1 MPCCNGRR
9 KKWHRYGTRTSILCR
24 ARDLHETHPPW
35 MPIFYLQLY
44 IMIFHIK
51 AASSP
56 LSALVFISQF
66 PPLPPPPLQRV
77 SVINM
82 SEEEIIELLSS
93 HGIHK
98 RSAETPEDEGGE
110 EEQERQEL

>member
-1 MPCCNGRR
+1 MWEEE
-9 KKWHRYGTRTSILCR
+9 KWCGYKPEQLFVLCV
-24 ARDLHETHPPW
+24 
-35 MPIFYLQLY
+35 MSKIC
-44 IMIFHIK
+44 MK
-51 AASSP
+51 N
-56 LSALVFISQF
+56 F
-66 PPLPPPPLQRV
+66 PPGMHPFLFSVFFCSFQRV

-98 RSAETPEDEGGE
+98 RSAETPEE

>member
-1 MPCCNGRR
+1 MDIKYIGGADPEMVFLDNGE
-9 KKWHRYGTRTSILCR
+9 
-24 ARDLHETHPPW
+24 ETE
-35 MPIFYLQLY
+35 
-44 IMIFHIK
+44 
-51 AASSP
+51 
-56 LSALVFISQF
+56 
-66 PPLPPPPLQRV
+66 RV

-98 RSAETPEDEGGE
+98 RSAETAEEEGQGE

>member
-1 MPCCNGRR
+1 MRF
-9 KKWHRYGTRTSILCR
+9 
-24 ARDLHETHPPW
+24 ARL
-35 MPIFYLQLY
+35 F
-44 IMIFHIK
+44 F
-51 AASSP
+51 
-56 LSALVFISQF
+56 F
-66 PPLPPPPLQRV
+66 PLQRV

-98 RSAETPEDEGGE
+98 RSAETPEEEGQGG

>member
-1 MPCCNGRR
+1 M
-9 KKWHRYGTRTSILCR
+9 
-24 ARDLHETHPPW
+24 
-35 MPIFYLQLY
+35 
-44 IMIFHIK
+44 
-51 AASSP
+51 
-56 LSALVFISQF
+56 
-66 PPLPPPPLQRV
+66 

-98 RSAETPEDEGGE
+98 RSAETPEEEQGE

>member
-1 MPCCNGRR
+1 MPV
-9 KKWHRYGTRTSILCR
+9 
-24 ARDLHETHPPW
+24 
-35 MPIFYLQLY
+35 FYLQLY

-51 AASSP
+51 AASFP
-56 LSALVFISQF
+56 LSALMFINQS
-66 PPLPPPPLQRV
+66 PPPPLLQRV

-98 RSAETPEDEGGE
+98 RSAETPEEGGE

>member
-1 MPCCNGRR
+1 
-9 KKWHRYGTRTSILCR
+9 
-24 ARDLHETHPPW
+24 
-35 MPIFYLQLY
+35 
-44 IMIFHIK
+44 MISYIK

-56 LSALVFISQF
+56 LSALMFISQINVF
-66 PPLPPPPLQRV
+66 FCVCVFPLQRV

-98 RSAETPEDEGGE
+98 RSAETAAEEGQEG

>member
-1 MPCCNGRR
+1 MDAYFLSPTIY
-9 KKWHRYGTRTSILCR
+9 H
-24 ARDLHETHPPW
+24 D
-35 MPIFYLQLY
+35 FLY
-44 IMIFHIK
+44 K
-51 AASSP
+51 AASFP
-56 LSALVFISQF
+56 LSALVFTSQF
-66 PPLPPPPLQRV
+66 SPLQRV

-98 RSAETPEDEGGE
+98 RSAETPEEEGEE

>member
-1 MPCCNGRR
+1 M
-9 KKWHRYGTRTSILCR
+9 YFFVLCVF
-24 ARDLHETHPPW
+24 P
-35 MPIFYLQLY
+35 LQL
-44 IMIFHIK
+44 
-51 AASSP
+51 
-56 LSALVFISQF
+56 
-66 PPLPPPPLQRV
+66 V

-98 RSAETPEDEGGE
+98 RSAETAEEEGQG

>member
-1 MPCCNGRR
+1 M
-9 KKWHRYGTRTSILCR
+9 
-24 ARDLHETHPPW
+24 
-35 MPIFYLQLY
+35 
-44 IMIFHIK
+44 
-51 AASSP
+51 
-56 LSALVFISQF
+56 
-66 PPLPPPPLQRV
+66 

-98 RSAETPEDEGGE
+98 RSVETPEEEQGG

>member
-1 MPCCNGRR
+1 MGY
-9 KKWHRYGTRTSILCR
+9 KL
-24 ARDLHETHPPW
+24 E
-35 MPIFYLQLY
+35 QLFVLWVMNE
-44 IMIFHIK
+44 ICMK
-51 AASSP
+51 N
-56 LSALVFISQF
+56 F
-66 PPLPPPPLQRV
+66 PPGMHPFLFSVLSFQRV

-98 RSAETPEDEGGE
+98 RSAETPEEEQGE

>member
-1 MPCCNGRR
+1 
-9 KKWHRYGTRTSILCR
+9 
-24 ARDLHETHPPW
+24 

-51 AASSP
+51 AASFP
-56 LSALVFISQF
+56 LSALMFISQF
-66 PPLPPPPLQRV
+66 PPLLQRV

-98 RSAETPEDEGGE
+98 RSAETPEEEEGGE

>member
-1 MPCCNGRR
+1 
-9 KKWHRYGTRTSILCR
+9 
-24 ARDLHETHPPW
+24 

-51 AASSP
+51 AASFP
-56 LSALVFISQF
+56 LSALTFISQS
-66 PPLPPPPLQRV
+66 PLLQRV

-98 RSAETPEDEGGE
+98 RSAETPEEGEEGGE

>member
-1 MPCCNGRR
+1 
-9 KKWHRYGTRTSILCR
+9 
-24 ARDLHETHPPW
+24 
-35 MPIFYLQLY
+35 
-44 IMIFHIK
+44 MISYIK

-56 LSALVFISQF
+56 LSALMFISQINVF
-66 PPLPPPPLQRV
+66 FLCVCVFPLQRV

-98 RSAETPEDEGGE
+98 RSAETAAEEGQEG